1 MTFTSTAERV
11 VLCGVWQVRSFVGLI
26 PLFATLTIEEATLD
40 KLPAFKCVGGIPY
53 FSRCRHWHTLTHACV
68 CRPQATIGVV
78 FEVQAEA
85 CAAIAFVAYTTGT

>member
-1 MTFTSTAERV
+1 MTFTSPAERV

-53 FSRCRHWHTLTHACV
+53 SLVVGIAHPHSSVCV
-68 CRPQATIGVV
+68 ATAGDDWSG
-78 FEVQAEA
+78 F
-85 CAAIAFVAYTTGT
+85 